1 MILDTQKNYMN
12 PQTSHD
18 GLAEIFD
25 VEPVDNNQ
33 IISSDPIQ
41 PIVPAENKEADQD
54 FQYVRQ
60 NLYGLIEKGS
70 DAIDKA
76 LDVAT
81 ESQHPRA
88 FEVAGN
94 LIKNIADLTD
104 KLVALQKVKQAMEE
118 GGEKKVSV
126 TVDKAVFVGSTAELL
141 RNIKDNESPK

>member
-1 MILDTQKNYMN
+1 MN

-25 VEPVDNNQ
+25 VDPISNNQ
-33 IISSDPIQ
+33 ITTTNPIH
-41 PIVPAENKEADQD
+41 PIVPAENAEAERD
-54 FQYVRQ
+54 FQYVRE

-76 LDVAT
+76 LEVAT

-104 KLVALQKVKQAMEE
+104 KLVTLQKVKHAMDENP
-118 GGEKKVSV
+118 EKKVSV
-126 TVDKAVFVGSTAELL
+126 NVDKAVFVGSTAELL
-141 RNIKDNESPK
+141 KNIKSHESTK

>member
-1 MILDTQKNYMN
+1 MVIQKNSMN

-25 VEPVDNNQ
+25 VDPISNNQ
-33 IISSDPIQ
+33 ITTTDPIL
-41 PIVPAENKEADQD
+41 PIVPAENKEAERD
-54 FQYVRQ
+54 FQYVRE

-76 LDVAT
+76 LEVAT

-104 KLVALQKVKQAMEE
+104 KLVTLQKVKHSMDENS
-118 GGEKKVSV
+118 EKKVSV
-126 TVDKAVFVGSTAELL
+126 NVDKAVFVGSTAELL
-141 RNIKDNESPK
+141 KNIKNHESK

>member
-1 MILDTQKNYMN
+1 MVIQKNSMN

-25 VEPVDNNQ
+25 VEPISNNQ
-33 IISSDPIQ
+33 ITTTDPAQ
-41 PIVPAENKEADQD
+41 PIVSAENKEAERD
-54 FQYVRQ
+54 FQYVRE

-76 LDVAT
+76 LEVAT

-104 KLVALQKVKQAMEE
+104 KLVTLQKVKHAMDENP
-118 GGEKKVSV
+118 EKKVSV
-126 TVDKAVFVGSTAELL
+126 NVDKAVFVGSTAELL
-141 RNIKDNESPK
+141 KNIKSHEPK

>member
-1 MILDTQKNYMN
+1 MN
-12 PQTSHD
+12 PQKSHD

-25 VEPVDNNQ
+25 VEPINNNQ
-33 IISSDPIQ
+33 ITATNPIH
-41 PIVPAENKEADQD
+41 PIVPAENKEAERD
-54 FQYVRQ
+54 FQYVRE

-76 LDVAT
+76 LEVAT

-104 KLVALQKVKQAMEE
+104 KLVTLQKVKHAMDENP
-118 GGEKKVSV
+118 EKKVSV
-126 TVDKAVFVGSTAELL
+126 NVDKAVFVGSTAELL
-141 RNIKDNESPK
+141 KNIKSHESK